1 MYVPTAI
8 RKSLRLGTCCC
19 FSDAWR
25 GSISALVCSH
35 QSRLRGCRIS
45 KHKPA
50 WDLSSIHGFFR
61 RRTSAARGGCFFRM
75 GWARLR
81 KLLKNASTPRSNPP
95 LGPDGPNAPE
105 CSRVAYPCRKAQVA
119 TAAAV
124 SSGCPETPLAASS
137 KSFQTAFPAPDPYLS
152 GWRVLHDERVE
163 RKSFTRKAQIGI
175 RHSSKPCGRISGCG
189 RSPELAQHDGQYFLG
204 DRYFQRFLV
213 RKVAI

>member
-1 MYVPTAI
+1 MRRSSRASSSNSTRQWLATKRGRERQGAPCCSANCHTRPGTHVEDASRSSMTASKVPNA
-8 RKSLRLGTCCC
+8 KSSMSVSTIADLETCIGLRVNASRDCAAAG
-19 FSDAWR
+19 
-25 GSISALVCSH
+25 LVNTS
-35 QSRLRGCRIS
+35 QPG
-45 KHKPA
+45 
-50 WDLSSIHGFFR
+50 DLSSIHGFFR

-81 KLLKNASTPRSNPP
+81 KLLKNTSTPRSNPP

-152 GWRVLHDERVE
+152 GWR
-163 RKSFTRKAQIGI
+163 FCMTNA
-175 RHSSKPCGRISGCG
+175 
-189 RSPELAQHDGQYFLG
+189 
-204 DRYFQRFLV
+204 
-213 RKVAI
+213 